1 MIELEFEITHLKEYN
16 ENLTTENYSLR
27 SLLKD
32 YEETKLN
39 ENFLYERLEKASI
52 KEQDK
57 EQEFE
62 LHVKKLTVKNI
73 EQLKTVD
80 ALNEIIKQLR
90 RKNKQSENEIDMK
103 TGHLETKCRLL
114 EEALNKRNDDIK
126 DIEASNEELIGLLE
140 K

>member
-1 MIELEFEITHLKEYN
+1 MIELEFEVTHLKEYN

-27 SLLKD
+27 SILKD

-52 KEQDK
+52 KEL
-57 EQEFE
+57 EFDN
-62 LHVKKLTVKNI
+62 HVKNLTAKST
-73 EQLKTVD
+73 EHLKTID
-80 ALNEIIKQLR
+80 ALNEIIKQLM
-90 RKNKQSENEIDMK
+90 RKNKQNENEIDMK
-103 TGHLETKCRLL
+103 QCHLETKCRLL
-114 EEALNKRNDDIK
+114 EEALTKRNVDIK